1 MNEEKLLKA
10 CLKGDR
16 RAQKELYE
24 RFARKMFG
32 VCLMYASEKNMAED
46 FLQEG
51 FIRVFMKLDSFKAI
65 GSLEGWIRRIII
77 NTSLELL
84 RKKDILRHALEID
97 DFNDYDS
104 TKPDSFYSYLVD
116 ENFNDDNDG
125 IFNQISS
132 EILNSTIQEMPVGF
146 RTVFNLYVM
155 EEYSHREIG
164 QMLDISEGTSK
175 SQYARARVWLQK
187 RLNERKVM
195 GA

>member
-24 RFARKMFG
+24 RFERKMFG

-51 FIRVFMKLDSFKAI
+51 FIRVFMKLDSYKAV

-84 RKKDILRHALEID
+84 RKKDILRHTVEID

-104 TKPDSFYSYLVD
+104 TKPDSLYSYLVD

-132 EILNSTIQEMPVGF
+132 EILTSTIQEMPVGF